1 MGLACI
7 MFLLESIH
15 ILIKFAQVC
24 DTFVCDFVI
33 VMKMCCVEL
42 YNMYFDPKKNMV
54 QNSSKVFL
62 DLHENNN
69 DQLLIIWWIHC
80 ATNI

>member
-42 YNMYFDPKKNMV
+42 YNMYFDPKKKNGA
-54 QNSSKVFL
+54 K
-62 DLHENNN
+62 
-69 DQLLIIWWIHC
+69 
-80 ATNI
+80 